1 MKQIKAKK
9 IVFKAILVLTL
20 VAFVFTSCD
29 NDDDGPAPGP
39 TQNIAELAQ
48 ATPQLSTLVDALT
61 AAELVGTFTGTDEF
75 TVFAPNDA
83 AFAQLGTTLDELLLP
98 ENKDQ
103 LADILKYHV
112 VAGKVLSGDL
122 SNGNVSTL
130 LADKNLMINVDNG
143 VTVNGV
149 SVLTADIEATNGVVH
164 IINQVLLPPT
174 TIAEELTIAGQNT
187 GDDGLSILLGILTS
201 PGYEDLLA
209 AASDANSTLTVFA
222 PTNAAFTALLNT
234 LGLTLDQLTPEIVR
248 NIIEYHILPVT
259 ALSSD
264 LAAQTYATLLQDESI
279 TVGLDPIK
287 IDDAS
292 VVSADVETGNGVIH
306 IIDQVLLPSEPKAV
320 AGTIVGIPY
329 FNKDFTTL
337 VAALRKAE
345 LIETLLGDGPFT
357 VFGPTNAAFEAAGIT
372 DLSTLTKEDLTP
384 ILLYHVL
391 GNTVK
396 EADLADGIAVTT
408 LNMSDIYISLNDN
421 GAFINGA
428 TEITAT
434 DLEGSNGVVHAID
447 LTLTPPANDIVQ
459 IAIDAG
465 FSKLAEALTEAG
477 LVATLQGDG
486 PFTVFAPNDAAFD
499 ALYSSLGVDGPA
511 EIDDTLL
518 EDVLLYHVLGSRV
531 FSSDLSDGLAATTL
545 SDATSPSTITINL
558 GDMVTITD
566 NDTNSTDA
574 NVSSTNILGTN
585 GVIHVI
591 DAVLLPVTL

>member
-1 MKQIKAKK
+1 MKQLNVIKRLFQTCFALALAG
-9 IVFKAILVLTL
+9 FL
-20 VAFVFTSCD
+20 FSSCD
-29 NDDDGPAPGP
+29 NDDDAPAPGP

-48 ATPQLSTLVDALT
+48 ATPQLSTLVEALT
-61 AAELVGTFTGTDEF
+61 AAELVGTFTGSDEF

-83 AFAQLGTTLDELLLP
+83 AFAQLGTTLDELLKP

-122 SNGNVSTL
+122 TNGSVATL
-130 LADKNLMINVDNG
+130 LTGKEVAINVDNG

-149 SVLTADIEATNGVVH
+149 SVLTADVEATNGVVH
-164 IINQVLLPPT
+164 IINQVLMPPS
-174 TIAEELTIAGQNT
+174 TIAEELVMAGQNT
-187 GDDGLSILLGILTS
+187 EDDGLSVLLGILTS

-222 PTNAAFTALLNT
+222 PTNAAFTALLNS

-248 NIIEYHILPVT
+248 DIIEYHILPVT
-259 ALSSD
+259 ALSTD
-264 LAAQTYATLLQDESI
+264 LAAQSYATLLADESI

-287 IDDAS
+287 IDDAN
-292 VVSADVETGNGVIH
+292 VVNADVETGNGVIH
-306 IIDQVLLPSEPKAV
+306 VIDQVLLPSEPKAV

-372 DLSTLTKEDLTP
+372 DLSGLSKEDLTP

-391 GNTVK
+391 DSRVE
-396 EADLADGIAVTT
+396 EADLTNGAAVAT
-408 LNMSDIYISLNDN
+408 LNPAEIYISLNDN

-428 TEITAT
+428 TSITTT
-434 DLEGSNGVVHAID
+434 DLQGSNGVVHVID
-447 LTLTPPANDIVQ
+447 LTLTPPSNNIVQ
-459 IAIDAG
+459 IAIDSG
-465 FSKLAEALTEAG
+465 FSKLAAALTEAG
-477 LVATLQGDG
+477 LVTTLEGDG
-486 PFTVFAPNDAAFD
+486 PFTVFAPTDAAFD

-511 EIDDTLL
+511 EIDDALL

-531 FSSDLSDGLAATTL
+531 FSSDLSNGLEAGTL
-545 SDATSPSTITINL
+545 SDATTPSNITINI
-558 GDMVTITD
+558 GDNVTITD
-566 NDTNSTDA
+566 NNTASADA
-574 NVSSTNILGTN
+574 NVSSTNILGIN
-585 GVIHVI
+585 GVIHVV
-591 DAVLLPVTL
+591 DAVLLPADL